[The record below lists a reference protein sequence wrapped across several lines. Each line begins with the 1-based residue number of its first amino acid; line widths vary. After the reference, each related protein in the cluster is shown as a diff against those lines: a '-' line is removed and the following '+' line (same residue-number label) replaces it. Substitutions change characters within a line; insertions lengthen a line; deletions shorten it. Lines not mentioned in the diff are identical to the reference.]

1 MTPLG
6 HRSWFDRLT
15 TSGFR
20 IDAFRL
26 ALAVGLAVTA
36 LHFLEGQ
43 GAAHGFEVPIVGR
56 LEHACEA
63 ALAMIERLDALRA
76 RWRARGLPDVDIGV
90 GINTGPM
97 SVGFVGSQD
106 RFYNYT
112 VLGDAVNLAA
122 RLEGANREY
131 GTRILVGP
139 ETAAAVSGRLV
150 LRALDLVRVKGKR
163 EPVTVFELLGRAPAP
178 PELAAFLER
187 FGCALSAYRAQRWAE
202 AILRFGEADALRGGD
217 PCARAWIARCE
228 AMRRHPP
235 GPEWDGVFDLE
246 TK

>member
-6 HRSWFDRLT
+6 RRSWFDRLT

-43 GAAHGFEVPIVGR
+43 GAAHGFE
-56 LEHACEA
+56 
-63 ALAMIERLDALRA
+63 
-76 RWRARGLPDVDIGV
+76 
-90 GINTGPM
+90 
-97 SVGFVGSQD
+97 
-106 RFYNYT
+106 
-112 VLGDAVNLAA
+112 
-122 RLEGANREY
+122 
-131 GTRILVGP
+131 
-139 ETAAAVSGRLV
+139 VSGRLV